1 MSTPILN
8 KTDAAIATTLITPTN
23 IFVNSKIKQGKIYCQ
38 ECLKATGKLIPVT
51 LNFIGDRAIFDHE
64 NCVICPPTPNP
75 LMQVP
80 DQVDQVDEVVVDEV
94 VHEVDEVV
102 DGVVDEVVPEVDQV
116 DQLHQLDEVNEVNRV
131 NRMILVEMISDG
143 WTWDP
148 PSKNGERCAIVHK
161 YLCDWIDGKKGTH
174 FPRKV
179 RADYKSAGFWNE
191 YSEMTLQEIH
201 NDETATIKSAKG
213 ERRRVPLGILWTL
226 ESNRYVKV

>member
-8 KTDAAIATTLITPTN
+8 KTDDAIATTLITPTN

-75 LMQVP
+75 LTQVP
-80 DQVDQVDEVVVDEV
+80 DQVD
-94 VHEVDEVV
+94 EVDEVV
-102 DGVVDEVVPEVDQV
+102 DEDDEVVDEVVPEVDQV

-131 NRMILVEMISDG
+131 NRMILVETTSDG

-148 PSKNGERCAIVHK
+148 PSKNGERCAIVHQ
-161 YLCDWIDGKKGTH
+161 YLNDWINDKKGTH
-174 FPRKV
+174 FPGKV

-191 YSEMTLQEIH
+191 YSEMILQEIH
-201 NDETATIKSAKG
+201 NDETATIKSVKG

-226 ESNRYVKV
+226 ESNRYSKV

>member
-8 KTDAAIATTLITPTN
+8 KTDDAIATTLITPTN

-75 LMQVP
+75 LTQVP
-80 DQVDQVDEVVVDEV
+80 DQVDEVDEVVD
-94 VHEVDEVV
+94 EVDEVV
-102 DGVVDEVVPEVDQV
+102 DGVVAVVDEVIPKVG
-116 DQLHQLDEVNEVNRV
+116 
-131 NRMILVEMISDG
+131 RMILVETTSDG

-148 PSKNGERCAIVHK
+148 PSKNGERCAIVHQ
-161 YLCDWIDGKKGTH
+161 YLNDWINDKKGTH

-191 YSEMTLQEIH
+191 YSEMILQEIH
-201 NDETATIKSAKG
+201 NDETATIKSVKG

-226 ESNRYVKV
+226 ESNRYSKV